1 VADCVCSRRRKRE
14 VNPLFLHGSTGTGK
28 SHLVCGLAAEI
39 TQRCPDLIVS
49 IVEAHDYAIPLKK
62 ERISAP
68 EPAQT
73 CDVLIVED
81 LQHLPVQASPL
92 LAQVFDS
99 RLSRHQQMIFTA
111 LAGPGQLPQLPARLA
126 ARLASGLVV
135 ALRPLCRASRLAL
148 LQHQARQRGL
158 AVESDILDW
167 LSKHIGSSGR
177 QVVGALNRLE
187 KLVELNGRPLSL
199 TAVAE
204 QFLTEQKASRLT
216 MERITKRVSS
226 YFQVEPGQLC
236 SRARARRA
244 LLPRQVSMYLARRL
258 TTLSLQQIGAYFG
271 GHDHSTVIYACR
283 KIEQALTCDTSL
295 VGAIRHLHADLG

>member
-1 VADCVCSRRRKRE
+1 MYTLSDWVKTPENALPWTAVQRVADCVCSRRRKRE

-135 ALRPLCRASRLAL
+135 ALRPLCRASRLPCFNTRPGNAAWPL
-148 LQHQARQRGL
+148 RAISWTGL
-158 AVESDILDW
+158 VST
-167 LSKHIGSSGR
+167 
-177 QVVGALNRLE
+177 LE
-187 KLVELNGRPLSL
+187 
-199 TAVAE
+199 AVAGK
-204 QFLTEQKASRLT
+204 LWG
-216 MERITKRVSS
+216 
-226 YFQVEPGQLC
+226 P
-236 SRARARRA
+236 
-244 LLPRQVSMYLARRL
+244 
-258 TTLSLQQIGAYFG
+258 
-271 GHDHSTVIYACR
+271 
-283 KIEQALTCDTSL
+283 
-295 VGAIRHLHADLG
+295 